1 MRKKKE
7 VKKFDYGKPLQGG
20 DKKRKKNQYIPP
32 SITNMESC
40 GLFRW

>member
-20 DKKRKKNQYIPP
+20 DKKKKEKPIYP
-32 SITNMESC
+32 SFHN
-40 GLFRW
+40 